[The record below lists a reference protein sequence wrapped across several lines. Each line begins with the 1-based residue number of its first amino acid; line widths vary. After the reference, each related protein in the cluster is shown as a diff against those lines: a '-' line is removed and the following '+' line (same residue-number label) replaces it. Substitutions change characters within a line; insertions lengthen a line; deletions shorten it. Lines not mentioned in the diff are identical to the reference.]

1 MRQNQGDYAPL
12 TKPTYLP
19 CAGRQILSQ
28 WTVRESQAC
37 GMIAVTQWQKLCLIA
52 PSSGNIICHSVSLA
66 VRVPSYLDSTF
77 AQYLYVG
84 LPWIVTSSLLSD
96 PALLSL
102 VNNQILTLQ
111 LVSNSSFQC
120 AGGTDH
126 WGPLAH
132 LSQYA
137 QPLQVSLLFLHM
149 PTCSSEQKVTLKRQE
164 RSGIERLVT
173 QRWWESGREQGS
185 KNTSRWRPSHPES
198 ARPLCTSFENAGHD
212 PPWACQ
218 DQRFYCGMLS
228 RLRRIII
235 NCAFHRL
242 GLCQVEKTL
251 DFNLLH
257 LKCQIGLKHFLRL

>member
-28 WTVRESQAC
+28 WTVRESQAYS
-37 GMIAVTQWQKLCLIA
+37 MIAVTQWQKLCLIA

-185 KNTSRWRPSHPES
+185 KNTSR
-198 ARPLCTSFENAGHD
+198 
-212 PPWACQ
+212 
-218 DQRFYCGMLS
+218 
-228 RLRRIII
+228 
-235 NCAFHRL
+235 
-242 GLCQVEKTL
+242 
-251 DFNLLH
+251 
-257 LKCQIGLKHFLRL
+257 